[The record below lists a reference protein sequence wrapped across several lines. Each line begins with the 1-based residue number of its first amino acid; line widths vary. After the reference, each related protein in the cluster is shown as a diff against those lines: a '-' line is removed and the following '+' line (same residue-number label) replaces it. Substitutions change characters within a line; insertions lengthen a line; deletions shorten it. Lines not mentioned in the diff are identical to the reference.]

1 MLRIRIIAAVAVLGP
16 VLLGCLGGAQAATA
30 APAAPAAATRIIS
43 HHHGHRR
50 HRLSLERRALD
61 IALTRRGDPYVFGAA
76 GPYEFDCSGLVM
88 WSYAQLGVRLPR
100 TTFDQVH
107 AGRWRRGWHLR
118 RGDLIFLYPTYD
130 GPDHVEIYMGHG
142 WALEAPH
149 SGADVR
155 VTRVEWSVYV
165 AARRIF

>member
-1 MLRIRIIAAVAVLGP
+1 MLRIRTIAAVAVLSS
-16 VLLGCLGGAQAATA
+16 VLLGCLGGAEAAT
-30 APAAPAAATRIIS
+30 AAPAAATRITS
-43 HHHGHRR
+43 DHHGHHR

-61 IALTRRGDPYVFGAA
+61 IALTRRGDRYVFGAA

-100 TTFDQVH
+100 TTFEQVR
-107 AGRWRRGWHLR
+107 AGRWGRGWHLR

-130 GPDHVEIYMGHG
+130 GPGHVEIYMGRG

-155 VTRVEWSVYV
+155 VTRVEWSMYV

>member
-1 MLRIRIIAAVAVLGP
+1 MFRIRTVIAAMVVLGA
-16 VLLGCLGGAQAATA
+16 VLLGSLDNAQAATV
-30 APAAPAAATRIIS
+30 APAAATKITR
-43 HHHGHRR
+43 HHGYHH

-76 GPYEFDCSGLVM
+76 GPNEFDCSGLVM
-88 WSYAQLGVRLPR
+88 WSYAQLGVSLPR
-100 TTFDQVH
+100 TTFEQVH
-107 AGRWRRGWHLR
+107 AGRWGRGWHLR
-118 RGDLIFLYPTYD
+118 RGDLIFLYRTPD
-130 GPDHVEIYMGHG
+130 GPGHVEIYMSHG

-149 SGADVR
+149 PGAEVR